1 MLNCIAIYRGMDK
14 KPYGNILDEP
24 EIKELYGAASIKTGG
39 DSVMEILTKS
49 SNPVDNLTDD
59 YAGVTGFA
67 NIKGLVT
74 SDLGGIVSKVSSIR
88 PVSTFMAKYSG
99 QGKHLAP
106 LPGDRHRITGLIQR
120 KPVTYGRETLSQA
133 SRAIII
139 PAGRCNA

>member
-14 KPYGNILDEP
+14 KPYGNILKEP
-24 EIKELYGAASIKTGG
+24 EITKLFGAASLKEG
-39 DSVMEILTKS
+39 DSIVDILSKS
-49 SNPVDNLTDD
+49 SNPVDNLTDA
-59 YAGVTGFA
+59 YAGVTGLA
-67 NIKGLVT
+67 NGKGLVT
-74 SDLGGIVSKVSSIR
+74 SALEGIVSSINDIR
-88 PVSTFMAKYSG
+88 PASTYMAKYSG

-139 PAGRCNA
+139 PDGRCNA

>member
-1 MLNCIAIYRGMDK
+1 MSAFEKFSSPVSKLIEKNNAGTAK
-14 KPYGNILDEP
+14 L
-24 EIKELYGAASIKTGG
+24 LGG
-39 DSVMEILTKS
+39 H
-49 SNPVDNLTDD
+49 
-59 YAGVTGFA
+59 
-67 NIKGLVT
+67 VT
-74 SDLGGIVSKVSSIR
+74 SALGSSISDTIDSH
-88 PVSTFMAKYSG
+88 PIAFMAKYSG